1 MSDGTVMYICE
12 LWWGSVDV
20 VRSVPDG
27 WDSDT
32 SLWAC
37 GTCPPVLALP
47 HRGAATTGGG
57 VGVGASGPAADPGG
71 PRKEVMDALVGQHG
85 MRRRLSLG

>member
-20 VRSVPDG
+20 EDVPDG

-32 SLWAC
+32 SP
-37 GTCPPVLALP
+37 GPVGRASCAGPSP

-71 PRKEVMDALVGQHG
+71 PRKEVMDA
-85 MRRRLSLG
+85 S